1 MKVEM
6 AETAED
12 VEKGEDSVIQVE
24 EEMVKEEEVTEAME
38 AMEAATAVT
47 DLEVA
52 EGVSTSPE

>member
-12 VEKGEDSVIQVE
+12 VEKGEDSVIPVE
-24 EEMVKEEEVTEAME
+24 EEMVKEEEVTEVME
-38 AMEAATAVT
+38 AMEETTAVT

>member
-1 MKVEM
+1 M

-24 EEMVKEEEVTEAME
+24 EEMVKEEEVME
-38 AMEAATAVT
+38 AMEALEEATAVT

-52 EGVSTSPE
+52 EVISTRPE